1 MSFSVFEKLCHHHYN
16 QIWNIFTRPPQKSHM
31 LIGSLYPFTHGS
43 CSCCRRPDTSVVSGP
58 VQPCGCS
65 LTGSSVH
72 GILQQE
78 EYWSRLPCSPPGDL
92 PNPEI
97 KPRSSALQADSLP
110 LSPQESP
117 TTLVLDEQSST
128 CYINLFPTLHL
139 NGTM

>member
-1 MSFSVFEKLCHHHYN
+1 MCLKSYATVNTIKFGAFLLS
-16 QIWNIFTRPPQKSHM
+16 PQKATY
-31 LIGSLYPFTHGS
+31 SLAVTTHFL
-43 CSCCRRPDTSVVSGP
+43 TAP
-58 VQPCGCS
+58 VAAAAAQSLQLCPALRSPVDCS

-78 EYWSRLPCSPPGDL
+78 YWSRLPCSPPGDL
-92 PNPEI
+92 PDPEI
-97 KPRSSALQADSLP
+97 KPRPSALQADSLP

-117 TTLVLDEQSST
+117 TTLVLGEQSST